1 MNEWFFW
8 SNILIIVAFVYLV
21 CYMVHKHEQTI
32 LLIRCAAKSALDRQ
46 DWKMIDDLVDAI
58 DRELK

>member
-21 CYMVHKHEQTI
+21 CYMVHKHEQAVW
-32 LLIRCAAKSALDRQ
+32 LIRCAIKSALDRQ
-46 DWKMIDDLVDAI
+46 DWKMVDDLVDAI